1 MTAPRILIVEDEL
14 IARENLD
21 HVLKKEGY
29 ETVAVDSGQAAFKEL
44 EKGEFDL
51 VLTDLRMQQ
60 IDGLQI
66 LERTKELYPYTEV
79 IVITGYAT
87 VSSAVEAMQ
96 RGAYH
101 YLAKPY
107 QIEEVRVLV
116 RQALEKRRL
125 RQEVTELKRQVQSQR
140 GLPLII
146 GKSPAMVELRRL
158 VEQVAPT
165 DASVLILGETG
176 TGKELVAKAIHHLSP
191 RADQRFM
198 AINCGAFTPEL
209 LANELFGHEKEAFTG
224 ARGVKKGLLEV
235 ASGGTVFLDEIAEMP
250 PAMQVKLLRV
260 LQERTLLRVGGT
272 NEIPVDLRILAATN
286 KDMKKEV
293 EQGTFRQDLYY
304 RLNVVTLVVPPLAAR
319 PDDIPLLV
327 QHFLEK
333 FSRAQGKDI
342 REVDPEVMDLLM
354 HYQYPG
360 NVRELENLMERAVTL
375 CRGQVIEVQHLPPD
389 LQNHRFQVQR
399 RTRRNLP
406 TLEETEREYILWV
419 MEQVQG
425 NKTRAAEVLG
435 IDRVSLW
442 RKLKRYG
449 LDQAK

>member
-1 MTAPRILIVEDEL
+1 MTSPRILIVEDEL

-21 HVLKKEGY
+21 HVLKKEG
-29 ETVAVDSGQAAFKEL
+29 
-44 EKGEFDL
+44 
-51 VLTDLRMQQ
+51 
-60 IDGLQI
+60 
-66 LERTKELYPYTEV
+66 
-79 IVITGYAT
+79 
-87 VSSAVEAMQ
+87 
-96 RGAYH
+96 
-101 YLAKPY
+101 
-107 QIEEVRVLV
+107 
-116 RQALEKRRL
+116 
-125 RQEVTELKRQVQSQR
+125 
-140 GLPLII
+140 
-146 GKSPAMVELRRL
+146 
-158 VEQVAPT
+158 
-165 DASVLILGETG
+165 
-176 TGKELVAKAIHHLSP
+176 
-191 RADQRFM
+191 
-198 AINCGAFTPEL
+198 
-209 LANELFGHEKEAFTG
+209 
-224 ARGVKKGLLEV
+224 
-235 ASGGTVFLDEIAEMP
+235 
-250 PAMQVKLLRV
+250 AMQVKLLRV

-286 KDMKKEV
+286 KDLKKEV

-333 FSRAQGKDI
+333 FSRAQGQDI